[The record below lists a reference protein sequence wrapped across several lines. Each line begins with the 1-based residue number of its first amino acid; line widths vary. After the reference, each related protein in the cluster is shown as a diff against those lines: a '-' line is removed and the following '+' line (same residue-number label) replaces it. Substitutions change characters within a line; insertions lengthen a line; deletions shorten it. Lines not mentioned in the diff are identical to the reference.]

1 MFKSEVG
8 QRGSCGT
15 DLTVVEPKP
24 HVFLLDAE
32 PLGQVEVDI
41 FDGVY
46 AAEAA
51 CVGQHPL
58 QRSIGGW
65 NAAW

>member
-1 MFKSEVG
+1 MG
-8 QRGSCGT
+8 QCVSSFAH
-15 DLTVVEPKP
+15 LTHVEPKS
-24 HVFLLDAE
+24 HVFLLNAK

-41 FDGVY
+41 FNSVH

-58 QRSIGGW
+58 QRSVRGW
-65 NAAW
+65 NATC

>member
-1 MFKSEVG
+1 MG
-8 QRGSCGT
+8 RCGT
-15 DLTVVEPKP
+15 DLAVVEPKP
-24 HVFLLDAE
+24 HVFLFDAE

-41 FDGVY
+41 FNGVY

-65 NAAW
+65 NAAC